1 MAASARAVSAAGPH
15 GSLTTSAASE
25 PSGVKFASRLPQQW
39 RRIRRCL
46 LPCMIASFLFAVG
59 AVVGLVILF
68 SDCACAQSTLWNWV
82 LWFVPPARILC
93 SARSLWAFRAERG
106 GACIMGS
113 CEGVHASVSGAHKVS
128 LRSDSHLKLSLPRFD
143 PAGAQPRTQVHRLD
157 RFPGMP
163 PHA

>member
-1 MAASARAVSAAGPH
+1 
-15 GSLTTSAASE
+15 
-25 PSGVKFASRLPQQW
+25 
-39 RRIRRCL
+39 
-46 LPCMIASFLFAVG
+46 MIASFLFAVG

-113 CEGVHASVSGAHKVS
+113 CEGVHASVSGA
-128 LRSDSHLKLSLPRFD
+128 
-143 PAGAQPRTQVHRLD
+143 Q
-157 RFPGMP
+157 
-163 PHA
+163 